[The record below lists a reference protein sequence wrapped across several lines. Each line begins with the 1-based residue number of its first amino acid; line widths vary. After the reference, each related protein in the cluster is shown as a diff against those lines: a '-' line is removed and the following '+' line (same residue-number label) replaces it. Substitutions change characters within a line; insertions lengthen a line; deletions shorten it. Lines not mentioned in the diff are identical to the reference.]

1 MSANTAPSKACKIP
15 RKRKAEE
22 LSDESG
28 DPAAKDA
35 DLPAPLHLPAPVWGH
50 VLDFMPYA
58 EVRSALL
65 VGKPMAAEATK
76 HVQTLKIMKEGEMH
90 IPAAR
95 RFANA
100 EEVNI
105 LCLLEGTG
113 EMDEEDEIIEQ
124 CTISEVASNRIP
136 PFISSFPKL
145 KRTFFGGVLLVDGK
159 QTIMAYDSDECVGP
173 DNHGEVFRSLVLSLF
188 GAFETGA
195 LRRDVELPHLAGE
208 LQGVSPC
215 ADDSHDLDTHS
226 CQRCRNCIQYLP
238 LEDSIYATVYKYP
251 KWFCLKADVIWRLL
265 LERPG
270 IEMGIKHVSEK
281 VLCDVVLRDVRIG
294 TLAKGSE
301 SASLSQ
307 KWRFDSQLPIHTWYL
322 PKSAFDRLDALM
334 KRGLDPGQIRRGC
347 FFEKLGRLI
356 GVNHN
361 YSSFSIWSESTVEGL
376 AARGFPIDCN
386 SIPVIEDRFC
396 YFIPRVEE

>member
-1 MSANTAPSKACKIP
+1 
-15 RKRKAEE
+15 
-22 LSDESG
+22 
-28 DPAAKDA
+28 
-35 DLPAPLHLPAPVWGH
+35 
-50 VLDFMPYA
+50 
-58 EVRSALL
+58 
-65 VGKPMAAEATK
+65 
-76 HVQTLKIMKEGEMH
+76 
-90 IPAAR
+90 
-95 RFANA
+95 
-100 EEVNI
+100 
-105 LCLLEGTG
+105 
-113 EMDEEDEIIEQ
+113 
-124 CTISEVASNRIP
+124 
-136 PFISSFPKL
+136 
-145 KRTFFGGVLLVDGK
+145 
-159 QTIMAYDSDECVGP
+159 
-173 DNHGEVFRSLVLSLF
+173 
-188 GAFETGA
+188 
-195 LRRDVELPHLAGE
+195 
-208 LQGVSPC
+208 
-215 ADDSHDLDTHS
+215 
-226 CQRCRNCIQYLP
+226 
-238 LEDSIYATVYKYP
+238 
-251 KWFCLKADVIWRLL
+251 
-265 LERPG
+265 
-270 IEMGIKHVSEK
+270 MGIKHVSEK